1 MEEVRI
7 VSVNKAMKIAENEE
21 SVKISTHLAKAA
33 GMAASTARPIEVWL
47 VRDVFVVV
55 PDGTTAEEVVGRV
68 SLAPLPE
75 DVLTL

>member
-33 GMAASTARPIEVWL
+33 GMAASTARPVEVWL
-47 VRDVFVVV
+47 GTEVIIVV
-55 PDGTTAEEVVGRV
+55 PEGTTTEEVVGRV

-75 DVLTL
+75 DVLRI

>member
-1 MEEVRI
+1 MKVTIVDVAEAMRMAEEEPG
-7 VSVNKAMKIAENEE
+7 KAGIL
-21 SVKISTHLAKAA
+21 IAKAA